1 MKHKNSHSA
10 QESES
15 KRSRKKKS
23 LIRRIIKT
31 CCILVGV
38 VILLIALAIGSVL
51 TILSPSRLTSLVNKY
66 SSQYLDASVR
76 FDTVTLSLWEHFP
89 HVSVKL
95 SGGEI
100 VSHALQ
106 LEPDSIKAL
115 IPSAA
120 DTLLRFDELVV
131 ALNLPRLLAS
141 QAMIRYFGVTA
152 PEIYAYI
159 SPSGKANWE
168 IYSDT
173 TSSENSDEKNPF
185 EINFSRVEILKK
197 GRLVFDDRTQSLFA
211 ETNIDQLKIRK
222 FLIDRYKTDIQLTTS
237 VRKDSI
243 QMCEQLPIALSG
255 GLSFDF
261 KHADALALHR
271 LNLKI
276 DETPIRFDGKITF
289 ASDTLK
295 TDNLQCDLNSLV
307 LSRLVELAPQ
317 ALFPRIKNIDTDLEL
332 SLKTRIAGEFNAAG
346 QFFPHIEAEVATNG
360 GHFAYAGSPTR
371 IDRFKIDAFL
381 RYNPDTADSTG
392 IRLNDFD
399 IQGSGIQL
407 AGQATIWDL
416 LGDPSVTTKISGGVN
431 LDTLSRL
438 YPSERMFVSGN
449 LKIDAIAKF
458 RKNDLCIER
467 FGNVRI
473 GGLLSTDSLLID
485 APTDS
490 IFLLTHN
497 GTIQFGSGF
506 RKFDT
511 IEQFDEEMLRIR
523 IDADSLNLH
532 MKDQSRIAV
541 SKVSTTL
548 QSAVASFSGDTT
560 AVHPIKG
567 NISAQVFDAIL
578 SDSSRMKL
586 SKVNS
591 SFGIQPS
598 ADDPKIPELSLT
610 FDAGDLW
617 ANDQINRCDFTDSRV
632 DFHATLIRNKIDT
645 TRRRILLDSLQRVY
659 PTVVRD
665 SLFRHHFAQLRASRQ
680 PDDFSSADLDMSLD
694 KNIADKFRR
703 WNASG
708 SIRAASGRI
717 ATPYFPLSN
726 RIENA
731 DIEFTTDEIKLAKTV
746 LKAGESSLE
755 LNGKISNLKQVLLR
769 NGKLKIQMSIE
780 SDTLNFNE
788 LIHAASVGS
797 QYTNSSESYKQSV
810 AEAENTD
817 ELQQVIEEQS
827 GIADST
833 YENALLIVPSN
844 IDAQIDLHSRYG
856 IYGTLHL
863 NSLKGAFIARDRC
876 LQINNLNATTDAGDM
891 ALTALYATRSKK
903 DIITGFDLEMRKVK
917 VDRLISLI
925 PSVDSL
931 LPMLRSFE
939 GVVDCQLAA
948 TASVDTMMNLELP
961 SLNAACSIHG
971 ENMVLLDGETFTEI
985 AKMLRFK
992 NRDRNLINSI
1002 SVNFLVHNNQIEIF
1016 PFIIEMD
1023 RYKAAVSGI
1032 HKLDMSFDYHIS
1044 VLKSPIPFRL
1054 GLNISGTLDKFKF
1067 RIGRAKYK
1075 NENIPSYVTLIDT
1088 TRINLR
1094 HTITDIFH
1102 KGINA
1107 ARLERIE
1114 KAIPIVDTAAIQ
1126 TQMEPLSKADSLQ
1139 LQQEGIIEQ
1148 DLIPVIDTLPEV
1160 RPIPVLPTDTLVT
1173 GSAQSLPSDST
1184 DQTKG
1189 STLPVIEG
1197 KEEQESQNVSRAM
1210 TRQEKKARR
1219 KALREERRQNRA
1231 VTPNN

>member
-1 MKHKNSHSA
+1 MRHLNSRSA
-10 QESES
+10 QKSED
-15 KRSRKKKS
+15 KRPQRKKS
-23 LIRRIIKT
+23 LIRRIVKV
-31 CCILVGV
+31 CCILLAVI
-38 VILLIALAIGSVL
+38 ILLIAFTAGSVL
-51 TILSPSRLTSLVNKY
+51 MILSPSRLTPIVNKY

-106 LEPDSIKAL
+106 SEPDSVKAH
-115 IPSAA
+115 IPAAA

-141 QAMIRYFGVTA
+141 QAMIRYVGLTA
-152 PEIYAYI
+152 PEIYAFV

-173 TSSENSDEKNPF
+173 TTSDSSNGENPF
-185 EINFSRVEILKK
+185 EINFSRIEIHKK
-197 GRLVFDDRTQSLFA
+197 GHLVFDDRSQSLFA
-211 ETNIDQLKIRK
+211 ETDIDQLKIRK
-222 FLIDRYKTDIQLTTS
+222 FLIDRYKTDVQLTVS
-237 VRKDSI
+237 VRKDTL
-243 QMCEQLPIALSG
+243 QMCEQLPITLSG

-261 KHADALALHR
+261 KRADALALHQ
-271 LNLKI
+271 LSLKI
-276 DETPIRFDGKITF
+276 DEFPIRFDGKITF

-295 TDNLQCDLNSLV
+295 TDDLRCDISSLAFNRIV
-307 LSRLVELAPQ
+307 ALAPQ
-317 ALFPRIKNIDTDLEL
+317 SLFPRIKNIDTDLEM
-332 SLKTRIAGEFNAAG
+332 SLKTRMMGDFNVAE
-346 QFFPHIEAEVATNG
+346 QLFPHIEAEFTTNG
-360 GHFAYAGSPTR
+360 GHFAYVGSPTK
-371 IDRFKIDAFL
+371 IDRFKIDAL
-381 RYNPDTADSTG
+381 LQYDPDRTDSTG
-392 IRLNDFD
+392 VKLNEFD
-399 IQGSGIQL
+399 IEGSGIRL
-407 AGQATIWDL
+407 AGEATIWDL
-416 LGDPSVTTKISGGVN
+416 LGDPSITTKMSGSVN
-431 LDTLSRL
+431 LDTLSQL
-438 YPSERMFVSGN
+438 YPSENMFVSGN
-449 LKIDAIAKF
+449 LKINAIAKF
-458 RKNDLCIER
+458 RKTDLCIEK
-467 FGNVRI
+467 FGNTRI
-473 GGLLSTDSLLID
+473 GGMLSTDSLLID
-485 APTDS
+485 IPKDS
-490 IFLLTHN
+490 LFLLAHN
-497 GTIQFGSGF
+497 GSVQFGSGF
-506 RKFDT
+506 RRFDS

-523 IDADSLNLH
+523 IDADSIDLH
-532 MKDQSRIAV
+532 MKDQSRFAV
-541 SKVSTTL
+541 SKASTTL
-548 QSAVASFSGDTT
+548 QSAVASLSGDTT
-560 AVHPIKG
+560 AVHPIQG
-567 NISAQVFDAIL
+567 TISAQLFDAML

-586 SKVNS
+586 SRVNS
-591 SFGIQPS
+591 SFGIKPS

-617 ANDQINRCDFTDSRV
+617 ANDRINRCDFTDSRV

-645 TRRRILLDSLQRVY
+645 ARQRILLDSLQKIY
-659 PTVVRD
+659 PSVVRD
-665 SLFRHHFAQLRASRQ
+665 SLFSHHIAQLRTSRQ
-680 PDDFSSADLDMSLD
+680 PDDFAAADLDLSLD

-717 ATPYFPLSN
+717 ATPYFPLPN

-731 DIEFTTDEIKLAKTV
+731 DIEFTTDEVKLEKTV
-746 LKAGESSLE
+746 LKSGESSLE

-810 AEAENTD
+810 AEAENTE

-827 GIADST
+827 GITDST

-844 IDAQIDLHSRYG
+844 IDAQIDLQSRYG

-863 NSLKGAFIARDRC
+863 NSLKGSFIARDRC
-876 LQINNLNATTDAGDM
+876 LQINNLNAATDAGGM
-891 ALTALYATRSKK
+891 VLTALYATRSKK
-903 DIITGFDLEMRKVK
+903 DIITGFDLELHEVK
-917 VDRLISLI
+917 VDRLIDLI

-948 TASVDTMMNLELP
+948 TAAVDTMMNIELP
-961 SLNAACSIHG
+961 TLNAACSIHG

-985 AKMLRFK
+985 AKTLRFK
-992 NRDRNLINSI
+992 NKDRNLINSI
-1002 SVNFLVHNNQIEIF
+1002 SVNFLVHDNQIEIF

-1067 RIGRAKYK
+1067 RIGKAKYK
-1075 NENIPSYVTLIDT
+1075 DENIPSYVTLIDT

-1107 ARLERIE
+1107 ARLDQIE
-1114 KAIPIVDTAAIQ
+1114 KVIPVVDTAAVQ

-1148 DLIPVIDTLPEV
+1148 DSLPTADTLPEI
-1160 RPIPVLPTDTLVT
+1160 RPVPV
-1173 GSAQSLPSDST
+1173 LPSDSLANEPAT
-1184 DQTKG
+1184 T
-1189 STLPVIEG
+1189 SSPVESDGPPDESMPIVR
-1197 KEEQESQNVSRAM
+1197 EELEQQKVSQKAI
-1210 TRQEKKARR
+1210 RQEKRARR
-1219 KALREERRQNRA
+1219 KALREERKQNRA
-1231 VTPNN
+1231 AVSQ

>member
-1 MKHKNSHSA
+1 MRHKNSRSA
-10 QESES
+10 QKSED
-15 KRSRKKKS
+15 KQPQRKKS
-23 LIRRIIKT
+23 LIRRIVKV
-31 CCILVGV
+31 CCILLAVI
-38 VILLIALAIGSVL
+38 ILLITFTAGSVL
-51 TILSPSRLTSLVNKY
+51 MILSPSRLTPIVNKY

-100 VSHALQ
+100 ISRALQ
-106 LEPDSIKAL
+106 SEPDSVKAQ
-115 IPSAA
+115 IPAAA

-141 QAMIRYFGVTA
+141 QAMIRYVGLTA
-152 PEIYAYI
+152 PEIYAFV

-173 TSSENSDEKNPF
+173 TTSDSSDGENPF
-185 EINFSRVEILKK
+185 EINFSRIEIHKK
-197 GRLVFDDRTQSLFA
+197 GHLVFDDRSQSLFA
-211 ETNIDQLKIRK
+211 ETDIDQLKIRK
-222 FLIDRYKTDIQLTTS
+222 FLTDRYKTDVQLVVS
-237 VRKDSI
+237 VREDTL
-243 QMCEQLPIALSG
+243 QMCDRLPIALSG
-255 GLSFDF
+255 GLSFNF
-261 KHADALALHR
+261 KHADALAFHR

-276 DETPIRFDGKITF
+276 DEIPIRFDGKITF

-295 TDNLQCDLNSLV
+295 TDDLQCDISSLAFNRIV
-307 LSRLVELAPQ
+307 ALAPQ
-317 ALFPRIKNIDTDLEL
+317 SLFPRVKNIDTDLEM
-332 SLKTRIAGEFNAAG
+332 SLKARITGDFNAA
-346 QFFPHIEAEVATNG
+346 QQLFPHIEAEMTTNG
-360 GHFAYAGSPTR
+360 GHFAYTGSPTR
-371 IDRFKIDAFL
+371 IDRFKIDALL
-381 RYNPDTADSTG
+381 RYQPDMTDSTG
-392 IRLNDFD
+392 IKLNDFD
-399 IQGSGIQL
+399 IEGTGIRL
-407 AGQATIWDL
+407 AGQASIWDL
-416 LGDPSVTTKISGGVN
+416 LGDPSVTTRVSGSVN
-431 LDTLSRL
+431 LDTLSQL
-438 YPSERMFVSGN
+438 YPSNDIFVSGN
-449 LKIDAIAKF
+449 LKINAIAKF
-458 RKNDLCIER
+458 RKTDLCIEK
-467 FGNVRI
+467 FGNTRI
-473 GGLLSTDSLLID
+473 GGMLSTDSLLID
-485 APTDS
+485 IPKDS
-490 IFLLTHN
+490 LFLLTHN
-497 GTIQFGSGF
+497 GTVQFGSGF
-506 RKFDT
+506 RRFDS

-523 IDADSLNLH
+523 LDADSLDLR

-541 SKVSTTL
+541 SKASTTL
-548 QSAVASFSGDTT
+548 QSAVASLSGDTT
-560 AVHPIKG
+560 VVHPIQG
-567 NISAQVFDAIL
+567 NISAQTFDATL
-578 SDSSRMKL
+578 SDSSRMRL
-586 SKVNS
+586 SRVNS
-591 SFGIQPS
+591 SFGIKPS
-598 ADDPKIPELSLT
+598 TDDPKIPELSLT
-610 FDAGDLW
+610 FDAGNLW
-617 ANDQINRCDFTDSRV
+617 ANDRINRCDFTDSRV

-645 TRRRILLDSLQRVY
+645 TRRSMLLDSLQKIY
-659 PTVVRD
+659 PSVVRD
-665 SLFRHHFAQLRASRQ
+665 SLLIHHIAQLRTSRQ
-680 PDDFSSADLDMSLD
+680 PDDFAAADLDLSLD

-708 SIRAASGRI
+708 SIRAVSGRI
-717 ATPYFPLSN
+717 ATPYFPLPN

-731 DIEFTTDEIKLAKTV
+731 DIEFTTDEIKLEKTV
-746 LKAGESSLE
+746 LKSGESSLE

-810 AEAENTD
+810 AEAENTE

-844 IDAQIDLHSRYG
+844 IDAQINLHTRYG

-863 NSLKGAFIARDRC
+863 NSLKGALIARDRC

-917 VDRLISLI
+917 VDRLIDLI

-948 TASVDTMMNLELP
+948 TAAVDTMMNIELP
-961 SLNAACSIHG
+961 TLNAACSIHG

-985 AKMLRFK
+985 AKTLRFK
-992 NRDRNLINSI
+992 NKDRNLINSI
-1002 SVNFLVHNNQIEIF
+1002 SVNFLVHDNQIEIF

-1102 KGINA
+1102 KGIDA

-1114 KAIPIVDTAAIQ
+1114 KAIPVIDTSVIQ

-1148 DLIPVIDTLPEV
+1148 DSLPTADTLPEI
-1160 RPIPVLPTDTLVT
+1160 RPVPV
-1173 GSAQSLPSDST
+1173 LPSDSLANEPAT
-1184 DQTKG
+1184 T
-1189 STLPVIEG
+1189 SSPVESDGPPDESMPIVR
-1197 KEEQESQNVSRAM
+1197 EELEQQKVSQKAI
-1210 TRQEKKARR
+1210 RQEKRARR
-1219 KALREERRQNRA
+1219 KALREERTQNRA
-1231 VTPNN
+1231 AVSQ

>member
-1 MKHKNSHSA
+1 MRHKNSRSA
-10 QESES
+10 QKSED
-15 KRSRKKKS
+15 KQPQRKKS
-23 LIRRIIKT
+23 LIRRIVKV
-31 CCILVGV
+31 CCILLAVI
-38 VILLIALAIGSVL
+38 ILLITFTAGSVL
-51 TILSPSRLTSLVNKY
+51 MILSPSRLTPIVNKY

-100 VSHALQ
+100 ISRALQ
-106 LEPDSIKAL
+106 SEPDSVKAQ
-115 IPSAA
+115 IPAAA

-141 QAMIRYFGVTA
+141 QAMIRYVGLTA
-152 PEIYAYI
+152 PEIYAFV

-173 TSSENSDEKNPF
+173 TTSDSSDGENPF
-185 EINFSRVEILKK
+185 EINFSRIEIHKK
-197 GRLVFDDRTQSLFA
+197 GHLVFDDRSQSLFA
-211 ETNIDQLKIRK
+211 ETDIDQLKIRK
-222 FLIDRYKTDIQLTTS
+222 FLTDRYKTDVQLVVS
-237 VRKDSI
+237 VREDTL
-243 QMCEQLPIALSG
+243 QMCDRLPIALSG
-255 GLSFDF
+255 GLSFNF
-261 KHADALALHR
+261 KHADALAFHR

-276 DETPIRFDGKITF
+276 DEIPIRFDGKITF

-295 TDNLQCDLNSLV
+295 TDDLQCDISSLAFNRIV
-307 LSRLVELAPQ
+307 ALAPQ
-317 ALFPRIKNIDTDLEL
+317 SLFPRIKNIDTDLEM
-332 SLKTRIAGEFNAAG
+332 SLKARITGDFNAA
-346 QFFPHIEAEVATNG
+346 QQLFPHIEAEMTTNG
-360 GHFAYAGSPTR
+360 GHFAYTGSPTR
-371 IDRFKIDAFL
+371 IDRFKIDALL
-381 RYNPDTADSTG
+381 RYQPDMTDSTG
-392 IRLNDFD
+392 IKLNDFD
-399 IQGSGIQL
+399 IEGSGIRL
-407 AGQATIWDL
+407 AGQASIWDL
-416 LGDPSVTTKISGGVN
+416 LGDPSVTTRVSGSVN
-431 LDTLSRL
+431 LDTLSQL
-438 YPSERMFVSGN
+438 YPSDNMFVSGN
-449 LKIDAIAKF
+449 LKINAIAKF
-458 RKNDLCIER
+458 RKTDLCIEK
-467 FGNVRI
+467 FGNTRI
-473 GGLLSTDSLLID
+473 GGMLSTDSLLID
-485 APTDS
+485 IPKDS
-490 IFLLTHN
+490 LFLLTHN
-497 GTIQFGSGF
+497 GTVQFGSGF
-506 RKFDT
+506 RRFDS

-523 IDADSLNLH
+523 FDADSLDLR

-541 SKVSTTL
+541 SKTSTTL
-548 QSAVASFSGDTT
+548 QSAVASLSGDTT
-560 AVHPIKG
+560 VVHPIQG
-567 NISAQVFDAIL
+567 NISAQTFDATL
-578 SDSSRMKL
+578 SDSSRMRL
-586 SKVNS
+586 SRVNS
-591 SFGIQPS
+591 SFGIKPS
-598 ADDPKIPELSLT
+598 TDDPKIPELSLT

-617 ANDQINRCDFTDSRV
+617 ANDRINRCDFTDSRV

-645 TRRRILLDSLQRVY
+645 TRRRMLLDSLQKMY
-659 PTVVRD
+659 PSVVRD
-665 SLFRHHFAQLRASRQ
+665 SLLIHHIAQLRTSRQ
-680 PDDFSSADLDMSLD
+680 PDDFAAADLDLSLD
-694 KNIADKFRR
+694 KNLADKFRR

-708 SIRAASGRI
+708 SIRAVSGRI
-717 ATPYFPLSN
+717 ATPYFPLPN

-731 DIEFTTDEIKLAKTV
+731 DIEFTTDEIKLEKTV

-810 AEAENTD
+810 AEAENTE

-844 IDAQIDLHSRYG
+844 IDAQINLHTRYG

-863 NSLKGAFIARDRC
+863 NSLKGALIARDRC

-903 DIITGFDLEMRKVK
+903 DIITGFDLEMHKVK
-917 VDRLISLI
+917 VDRLIDLI

-948 TASVDTMMNLELP
+948 TAAVDTMMNIELP
-961 SLNAACSIHG
+961 TLNAACSIHG

-992 NRDRNLINSI
+992 NKDRNLINSI
-1002 SVNFLVHNNQIEIF
+1002 SVNFLVHDNQIEIF

-1102 KGINA
+1102 KGIDA

-1114 KAIPIVDTAAIQ
+1114 KAIPVIDTAAVQ

-1148 DLIPVIDTLPEV
+1148 DSIPVIDTLPEI
-1160 RPIPVLPTDTLVT
+1160 RPIPVLPSDSLANE
-1173 GSAQSLPSDST
+1173 SATTSSLPAESD
-1184 DQTKG
+1184 G
-1189 STLPVIEG
+1189 SPNENTPIVS
-1197 KEEQESQNVSRAM
+1197 KEQEQQKVSRK
-1210 TRQEKKARR
+1210 TIRQENKARR
-1219 KALREERRQNRA
+1219 KALREERRLNR
-1231 VTPNN
+1231 TLTSQ

>member
-1 MKHKNSHSA
+1 MKDKNSRSD
-10 QESES
+10 QKSEG
-15 KRSRKKKS
+15 KPTRKEKS
-23 LIRRIIKT
+23 LIRRIVKL
-31 CCILVGV
+31 CCILLAVL
-38 VILLIALAIGSVL
+38 ILLIALAAGSVVM
-51 TILSPSRLTSLVNKY
+51 ILSPSRLTPLVNKY

-100 VSHALQ
+100 ISHALQ
-106 LEPDSIKAL
+106 SEPDSVKTQ
-115 IPSAA
+115 IPAAA
-120 DTLLRFDELVV
+120 DTLLRFEELVV

-141 QAMIRYFGVTA
+141 QAMIRYVGLTA
-152 PEIYAYI
+152 PEIYAFVA
-159 SPSGKANWE
+159 PSGKANWE

-173 TSSENSDEKNPF
+173 TSSDSSDATNPF
-185 EINFSRVEILKK
+185 EINFSRIEIHKQ
-197 GRLVFDDRTQSLFA
+197 GHLVFDDRSQSLFA

-222 FLIDRYKTDIQLTTS
+222 FLIDRYKTDIQLTAS

-255 GLSFDF
+255 GLSFNF
-261 KHADALALHR
+261 KQADALALHR
-271 LNLKI
+271 LDLKI
-276 DETPIRFDGKITF
+276 DEIPIRFDGKIAF

-295 TDNLQCDLNSLV
+295 TEGLRCDIEPLALN
-307 LSRLVELAPQ
+307 RLVALAPQ
-317 ALFPRIKNIDTDLEL
+317 SLFPRIKHIDTDLEL
-332 SLKTRIAGEFNAAG
+332 TLKTRIMGSFHAAG
-346 QFFPHIEAEVATNG
+346 QLFPHIEAEVSTNG

-371 IDRFKIDAFL
+371 IDRFKIDALL

-399 IQGSGIQL
+399 IEGSGIQL

-416 LGDPSVTTKISGGVN
+416 LGDPSVTTRLSGGVN

-458 RKNDLCIER
+458 RKNDLCLER

-473 GGLLSTDSLLID
+473 GGLLSTDSLLVD
-485 APTDS
+485 APSDS
-490 IFLLTHN
+490 IFVLAHN
-497 GTIQFGSGF
+497 GTVQFGSGF
-506 RKFDT
+506 RRFDS

-523 IDADSLNLH
+523 IDADSLDLR

-541 SKVSTTL
+541 SKASTTL
-548 QSAVASFSGDTT
+548 QSAVASLSGDTT

-567 NISAQVFDAIL
+567 NISAHLFDAML
-578 SDSSRMKL
+578 SDSSRMRL
-586 SKVNS
+586 GQVNS
-591 SFGIQPS
+591 SFGIKPS
-598 ADDPKIPELSLT
+598 ADDPKIPELDLT

-617 ANDQINRCDFTDSRV
+617 ANDRMNWCDFTDSRV
-632 DFHATLIRNKIDT
+632 DFHATLVRNKIDT
-645 TRRRILLDSLQRVY
+645 TRQRILLDSLQKVY
-659 PTVVRD
+659 PSIARD
-665 SLFRHHFAQLRASRQ
+665 SLLFHHFARLRATHQ
-680 PDDFSSADLDMSLD
+680 PDDFAAADLNMSLD

-731 DIEFTTDEIKLAKTV
+731 NIEFTTNEVKLEKTV

-797 QYTNSSESYKQSV
+797 QYTNSSESYKQMV
-810 AEAENTD
+810 AEADNTE

-827 GIADST
+827 GITDST

-844 IDAQIDLHSRYG
+844 IDAEIDLHSRYG

-876 LQINNLNATTDAGDM
+876 LQINNLNAVTDAGDM

-903 DIITGFDLEMRKVK
+903 DIITGFDLELRKVK

-948 TASVDTMMNLELP
+948 TASVDTMMNIELP

-1002 SVNFLVHNNQIEIF
+1002 SVNFLVHDNQIEIF

-1067 RIGRAKYK
+1067 RIGKAKYK
-1075 NENIPSYVTLIDT
+1075 DENIPSYVTLIDT

-1102 KGINA
+1102 KGIDA
-1107 ARLERIE
+1107 ARLERME
-1114 KAIPIVDTAAIQ
+1114 KAIPVVDTAAVQ
-1126 TQMEPLSKADSLQ
+1126 TQMEPLSKADSLE
-1139 LQQEGIIEQ
+1139 LQREGIIEQ
-1148 DLIPVIDTLPEV
+1148 DSIPVIDSLPEV
-1160 RPIPVLPTDTLVT
+1160 RPVPVLPTDTLSN
-1173 GSAQSLPSDST
+1173 GSVPPLPSEST
-1184 DQTKG
+1184 ALPESDE
-1189 STLPVIEG
+1189 STLPG
-1197 KEEQESQNVSRAM
+1197 KETEQQEKVSRKAV
-1210 TRQEKKARR
+1210 REEKKARR
-1219 KALREERRQNRA
+1219 KELREARRQGRTTTTA
-1231 VTPNN
+1231 Q